1 MSYIKA
7 IAYYLP
13 ERVVTNE
20 ELVADFPQW
29 TVEKIASKVGVNQR
43 HVAALNET
51 STDMAVAAA
60 EKLFFSHAEIKK
72 EAIDFVIFCTQ
83 TPDYILPT
91 SACLI
96 QHRLGLEKSIGAF
109 DYNLGCSG
117 YVYGLAIAK
126 SLVVSEVAHNVL
138 LLTAET
144 YNKHIHPRDKGNR
157 TIFGDA
163 ASATIVSNEG
173 YAKIG
178 EFALGTDGSG
188 ANNLIVK
195 TGGARNPEKNGDLKF
210 DKDGNPL
217 SSDYLYMN
225 GGEILSFTQE
235 NVPKVVSQTL
245 ERNGLTK
252 DDIDLCVFHQANKY
266 MLDFLRMK
274 LKVDKEKFYVN
285 MSQVGN
291 TVSNSIPI
299 ALCDAQKENKLH
311 GNILLSGFGVGYSWA
326 GVVITT
332 GK

>member
-1 MSYIKA
+1 
-7 IAYYLP
+7 
-13 ERVVTNE
+13 
-20 ELVADFPQW
+20 
-29 TVEKIASKVGVNQR
+29 
-43 HVAALNET
+43 
-51 STDMAVAAA
+51 
-60 EKLFFSHAEIKK
+60 
-72 EAIDFVIFCTQ
+72 
-83 TPDYILPT
+83 
-91 SACLI
+91 
-96 QHRLGLEKSIGAF
+96 
-109 DYNLGCSG
+109 
-117 YVYGLAIAK
+117 
-126 SLVVSEVAHNVL
+126 
-138 LLTAET
+138 
-144 YNKHIHPRDKGNR
+144 IHPRDKGNR